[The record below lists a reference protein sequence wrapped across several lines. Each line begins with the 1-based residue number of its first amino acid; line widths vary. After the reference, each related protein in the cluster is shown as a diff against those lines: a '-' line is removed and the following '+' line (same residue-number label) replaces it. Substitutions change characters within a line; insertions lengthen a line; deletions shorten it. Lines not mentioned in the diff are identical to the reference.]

1 MRLAAGSC
9 AKPVTSSLWRC
20 ISIPSRSHPPKHLTG
35 LYALSASKRPLATRL
50 TQRTKREVKASDVPE
65 VKHTR
70 PEHVCRGCG
79 KTIRRGG
86 TSCADCA
93 IEGATQRLE
102 AAARIGR
109 SVSHTPEARAKQ
121 SATRRRHARACSEWD
136 PSTQPAWLIGEVFSQ
151 EVQPLLAAVSTSKI
165 AATIDVSRGY
175 AGRIREGYRPHPR
188 HWQVL
193 AKLVGIQRNS
203 KAADS

>member
-1 MRLAAGSC
+1 VRLAAGSC

-109 SVSHTPEARAKQ
+109 SVSHTPDPELSKALRVD
-121 SATRRRHARACSEWD
+121 ATREHAQTGIPRPTEFGSRKMFFSKRSCPCLPGFRHQALLRRSAYHAGTPGAFVRA
-136 PSTQPAWLIGEVFSQ
+136 
-151 EVQPLLAAVSTSKI
+151 I
-165 AATIDVSRGY
+165 ARILGT
-175 AGRIREGYRPHPR
+175 GRR
-188 HWQVL
+188 
-193 AKLVGIQRNS
+193 
-203 KAADS
+203 

>member
-20 ISIPSRSHPPKHLTG
+20 ISIPSCSHPPKHLTG
-35 LYALSASKRPLATRL
+35 LYALSGSKRPLATRL

-109 SVSHTPEARAKQ
+109 SVSHTPDPELSK
-121 SATRRRHARACSEWD
+121 ATRRRHARACSDWD
-136 PSTQPAWLIGEVFSQ
+136 PSTQRVWLTENVFLQ
-151 EVQPLLAAVSTSKI
+151 KVLPLLAGLSTSSI
-165 AATIDVSRGY
+165 AAAIGVSRGY
-175 AGRIREGYRPHPR
+175 AGRIREGDRPHPR
-188 HWQVL
+188 HWQAL
-193 AKLVGIQRNS
+193 GELVGIS
-203 KAADS
+203 AGE